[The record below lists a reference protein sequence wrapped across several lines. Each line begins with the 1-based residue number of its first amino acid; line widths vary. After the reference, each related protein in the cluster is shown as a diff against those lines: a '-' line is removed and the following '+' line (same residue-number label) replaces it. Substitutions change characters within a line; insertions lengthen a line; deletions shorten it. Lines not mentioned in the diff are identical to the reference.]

1 MWSDLQTRKP
11 QTTTDDLLPFMKA
24 SVRLQLPTEVHAYWF
39 KLWIK
44 PPALLPL
51 ILAKEQ
57 SMALNNHRSW
67 KDCFSPLCQ
76 SYDWVDALYHKKM
89 EGLVSDSSSTSET
102 GKRKQSPCCKSPL
115 TQVFFLHIETP
126 EHTHTQSAHTA
137 CLLTCRRRFA
147 QCTRTVP
154 EPNRLPNPTGVKRQT
169 QHR

>member
-1 MWSDLQTRKP
+1 MWSDLQFCCYQTRKP

-115 TQVFFLHIETP
+115 TQVFFLHIETLTWA
-126 EHTHTQSAHTA
+126 HTHRVHTLPVCLHADADSHNAHVR
-137 CLLTCRRRFA
+137 C
-147 QCTRTVP
+147 QNQTVYQIQ
-154 EPNRLPNPTGVKRQT
+154 RA
-169 QHR
+169 